1 MRLDKLNGIQVRL
14 QNSELKKQNCAFTPQ
29 DECEKDFV
37 QVLML
42 IESCS
47 ERKKKRGVGGEGG
60 YQGNLQSVLWATDD
74 PEHCHRLCMMKCS
87 HFVTL

>member
-47 ERKKKRGVGGEGG
+47 ERKKNRGVGGKGG
-60 YQGNLQSVLWATDD
+60 IKATYNLFFGLLTI
-74 PEHCHRLCMMKCS
+74 PNI
-87 HFVTL
+87 VTACA

>member
-1 MRLDKLNGIQVRL
+1 MQL
-14 QNSELKKQNCAFTPQ
+14 QNSELEKKIVLSHHNTSAEGFCASFAANRKLQ
-29 DECEKDFV
+29 
-37 QVLML
+37 
-42 IESCS
+42 
-47 ERKKKRGVGGEGG
+47 RGKKKGG

>member
-47 ERKKKRGVGGEGG
+47 EKKKKKEGG
-60 YQGNLQSVLWATDD
+60 RGGIKATYNLFFGLLTI
-74 PEHCHRLCMMKCS
+74 PNI
-87 HFVTL
+87 VTACA